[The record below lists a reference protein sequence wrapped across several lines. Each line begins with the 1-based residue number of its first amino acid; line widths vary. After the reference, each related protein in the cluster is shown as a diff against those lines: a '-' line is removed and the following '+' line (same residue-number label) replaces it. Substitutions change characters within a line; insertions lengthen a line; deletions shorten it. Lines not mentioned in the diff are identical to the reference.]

1 MNLKLPKTK
10 LLLSID
16 SLKQLTILFIIAVIS
31 ACGGGTE
38 NTSSLDK
45 ELREI
50 IRKQGLTGNPLE
62 NRNIPDIQ
70 SPLAQLGKKLFFAKS
85 LSGENDTACATCHHP
100 LLGSGDGLTLPIGV
114 NATSSDLLGTGRTH
128 SSIAQGF
135 DGGPT
140 VPRNAQPIFNL
151 AVYDSV
157 LFWDG
162 RIESIGKTPNAQG
175 IDGLGLMTPDVPY
188 GTNDVMAGDGL
199 AEAQAGFPVTS
210 PEEMRGFNF
219 VAGQDTNQLHDRL
232 AQRIGNYGLGFNEL
246 PYNNWL
252 KEFQT
257 GLNSTQKAE
266 ELITYAN
273 IRKAIAAYERS
284 QVFVET
290 PWNAYIKGNNSIID
304 DSAKRGA
311 KLFYTSIKDQGA
323 GCYSCHIGD
332 TFTDEEFHNISTI
345 QVGRGKGDGFTFDDD
360 FGRFNITGN
369 EKDKYAFRTPNLL
382 NVEVTGPWGHT
393 GAYNSLESIVRY
405 HLDPVAELSKFN
417 FSQLAVGTQTT
428 NAITNTNAALLQ
440 RETIDTQ
447 VDIIDTRT
455 QLSDSQINDL
465 VNFLKSLT
473 DPCVKDAS
481 CLSPWIPSI
490 TEADPDGTRLNAEI
504 RFY

>member
-1 MNLKLPKTK
+1 MKFKSPYTK
-10 LLLSID
+10 LFLSTG
-16 SLKQLTILFIIAVIS
+16 SLKQLAIIFFTVILA
-31 ACGGGTE
+31 ACGGGNESAST
-38 NTSSLDK
+38 LDK

-50 IRKQGLTGNPLE
+50 IKKRGLTGDPLK

-70 SPLAQLGKKLFFAKS
+70 SPLAQLGKKIFFAKS
-85 LSGENDTACATCHHP
+85 LSGENDTACASCHHP

-114 NATSSDLLGTGRTH
+114 HATSPDLLGTGRAH

-162 RIESIGKTPNAQG
+162 RIESIGKTPFAQG
-175 IDGLGLMTPDVPY
+175 IDRLGVMTPDVPY
-188 GTNDVMAGDGL
+188 GTNDVMAGEGL

-219 VAGQDTNQLHDRL
+219 AVGQTTDQLHDRL
-232 AQRIGNYGLGFNEL
+232 AQRIGNYGPGFNEL
-246 PYNNWL
+246 PYNDWL
-252 KEFQT
+252 KEFQL
-257 GLNSTQKAE
+257 GFNSTQTAE
-266 ELITYAN
+266 ELITFQN
-273 IRKAIAAYERS
+273 IRKAIATYERS
-284 QVFVET
+284 QAFVET

-311 KLFYTSIKDQGA
+311 KLFFTSIDDQGA
-323 GCYSCHIGD
+323 GCYACHTGD
-332 TFTDEEFHNISTI
+332 TFTDEKFHNICTV

-382 NVEVTGPWGHT
+382 NVEVTGPWGHS

-405 HLDPVAELSKFN
+405 HLNPEAELSNFN
-417 FSQLAVGTQTT
+417 FLQLDSGTQTS
-428 NAITNTNAALLQ
+428 NAVTNTNAALLQ
-440 RETIDTQ
+440 REA
-447 VDIIDTRT
+447 VDMQTGVINTRT
-455 QLSDSQINDL
+455 QLSNDQINDL
-465 VNFLKSLT
+465 VSFLKTLT
-473 DPCVKDAS
+473 DPCVKDVS
-481 CLSPWIPSI
+481 CLSPWIPSL
-490 TEADPDGTRLNAEI
+490 TETDPDGTRLNAEI